1 MTTVLI
7 LENDRNL
14 RTLLREE
21 LEDEG
26 YCVLLAKDE
35 REALDY
41 LKKIPPDLIIVEHPI
56 EPSKHYKTLLQ
67 VASEVK
73 NTPVIIYTGYPRS
86 FIDYVW
92 YGNAEHLT
100 KSSDLG
106 NLKQKI
112 AKMHYYKNNTDGSLR
127 LQN

>member
-7 LENDRNL
+7 LENDRKV

-73 NTPVIIYTGYPRS
+73 NTPVIIYTGYPRN

-92 YGNAEHLT
+92 CGDAEYLI
-100 KSSDLG
+100 KSSDPDH
-106 NLKQKI
+106 LKHKI
-112 AKMHYYKNNTDGSLR
+112 AKMLYYKHHPDN
-127 LQN
+127 